1 MKTIAVDHGWAFQS
15 SLHMIEFDF
24 SANATD

>member
-1 MKTIAVDHGWAFQS
+1 MNTIAVDDGWAFQS
-15 SLHMIEFDF
+15 SLQMIEFDF